1 MAKALNVVLQKD
13 VAHLGKGGDVVKVSP
28 GYARNYLVPQGLA
41 LPASEGNVQRF
52 EHIKRVAAEA
62 AAKAR
67 AEAQGEAT
75 KLSAV
80 EIQLTA
86 RAGSE
91 GKLYGS
97 ITTKDIETALRAKG
111 FHVDRKK
118 LAVEPIRAV
127 GTYDVQAR
135 LAPEV
140 NATFKVSVV
149 AEGGDPAAAAASAP
163 AAKA

>member
-41 LPASEGNVQRF
+41 LPASEGNVKRF
-52 EHIKRVAAEA
+52 EHIKRVAAEN
-62 AAKAR
+62 AAKSR
-67 AEAQGEAT
+67 AEAQGVAT
-75 KLSAV
+75 KLSVV
-80 EIQLTA
+80 EITITA
-86 RAGSE
+86 RAGTE

-97 ITTKDIETALRAKG
+97 VTHKDIEAALKNKG
-111 FHVDRKK
+111 FTVDKKK
-118 LAVEPIRAV
+118 LTVDPIRAV
-127 GTYDVQAR
+127 GTYEVVAH

-140 NATFKVSVV
+140 KSTFKVHVV
-149 AEGGDPAAAAASAP
+149 AESAE

>member
-41 LPASEGNVQRF
+41 LPASEGNVKRF
-52 EHIKRVAAEA
+52 EHIKRVAAEN

-67 AEAQGEAT
+67 AEAQDAAT
-75 KLSAV
+75 KLGAV
-80 EIQLTA
+80 EITLSA

-97 ITTKDIETALRAKG
+97 ITHKDIEAALKSKG
-111 FHVDRKK
+111 FNVDKKK
-118 LAVEPIRAV
+118 LSVDPIRAT
-127 GTYDVQAR
+127 GTYDVTAS

-140 NATFKVSVV
+140 KATFKVHVV
-149 AEGGDPAAAAASAP
+149 AEQA
-163 AAKA
+163 

>member
-13 VAHLGKGGDVVKVSP
+13 VTHLGKGGDVVKVSP

-41 LPASEGNVQRF
+41 LPASEGNVKRF
-52 EHIKRVAAEA
+52 EHIKRISAES

-67 AEAQGEAT
+67 SEAQGAAT
-75 KLSAV
+75 KLGAV
-80 EIQLTA
+80 EITLTA
-86 RAGSE
+86 RAGTE

-97 ITTKDIETALRAKG
+97 ITHKDIETALKAKG
-111 FHVDRKK
+111 FSIDKKRLTVD
-118 LAVEPIRAV
+118 PIRAV
-127 GTYDVQAR
+127 GVYEVTAH

-140 NATFKVSVV
+140 KATFKVNVV
-149 AEGGDPAAAAASAP
+149 AEA

>member
-28 GYARNYLVPQGLA
+28 GYARNFLVPQGLA
-41 LPASEGNVQRF
+41 LPASEGNVKRF
-52 EHIKRVAAEA
+52 EHIKRVAAEN

-67 AEAQGEAT
+67 AEAQDVAK
-75 KLSAV
+75 KLGAV
-80 EIQLTA
+80 EITLTA

-97 ITTKDIETALRAKG
+97 ITHKDIEGALKSKG
-111 FHVDRKK
+111 FTVDKKK
-118 LAVEPIRAV
+118 LSVDSIRAT
-127 GTYDVQAR
+127 GTYDVTAS

-140 NATFKVSVV
+140 KATFKVHVV
-149 AEGGDPAAAAASAP
+149 AEQA
-163 AAKA
+163 

>member
-28 GYARNYLVPQGLA
+28 GFARNFLVPQGLA
-41 LPASEGNVQRF
+41 LPASEGNVKRF
-52 EHIKRVAAEA
+52 EHIKRISAES

-67 AEAQGEAT
+67 AEAQDAAT

-80 EIQLTA
+80 VITLTA
-86 RAGSE
+86 RAGTE

-97 ITTKDIETALRAKG
+97 ITHKDIETALKAKG
-111 FHVDRKK
+111 FTVDKK
-118 LAVEPIRAV
+118 RLTVDPIRAV
-127 GTYDVQAR
+127 GTYDVAAH

-140 NATFKVSVV
+140 KATFKVTVV
-149 AEGGDPAAAAASAP
+149 AEEV
-163 AAKA
+163 AKA